1 MWLKSHAEGRGR
13 RTSVEYK
20 FKDSRTA
27 GATQRNLVEGREGG
41 REILKSLINFF
52 ALTHGKT

>member
-27 GATQRNLVEGREGG
+27 GATQRNLVEGREGWREGG
-41 REILKSLINFF
+41 RF
-52 ALTHGKT
+52 